1 MSNLFD
7 TKPPADSDGKSYNAS
22 QIKKLEGLEAVRHRP
37 GMYIGG
43 VDSRSLHHMAAEII
57 DNSMDEAV
65 AGHAN
70 RIEVELYADGS
81 LAVTDNGRGIPVD
94 MHESGKSA
102 LELIFTSLHSGGK
115 FDGKA
120 YKTSGGLHGVG
131 SSVVNALS
139 EKLIVEVARD
149 KKLWK
154 QKYSKGKPTTPVEK
168 ISDVNNRRGTK
179 VRFYPDREIFGDNI
193 FIASK
198 LHRLVRSKAYLFK
211 GVEIRWR
218 CDKSK
223 ISKENPV
230 PEKETFHFPNGLS
243 DYLSNQIGKRACVSS
258 RAFSGD
264 ILEDDGIGRVEW
276 CIQWTVD
283 GDGFANSYCNTVP
296 TPQGGTHENAFRS
309 ALTKALKNYGEIL
322 GEKKASGITSS
333 DVCDEASYLLSVFI
347 SEPQFQ
353 SQTKDRLSSP
363 EATKLVEG
371 LVRDRFEQWLSSD
384 PQSARQILDYIIE
397 RMEERNKRRVQKEAR
412 RKSPTR
418 KLRLPGKLADCS
430 DKNSVDTEIFLV
442 EGDSAGGSAKQGR
455 NRKTQAILAL
465 KGKILNVASANKEK
479 INANQEIKD
488 IIMAL
493 GCGTRKEFNINKLR
507 YGRIVIM
514 TDADVDGAHI
524 ATLLMTFFYRE
535 MPQLIE
541 QGHLYLAMPPLFRLV
556 YKNTSFYARDEKH
569 KDKLLKTE
577 FPKNAKVNVSRF
589 KGLGEMLPKQLKET
603 TMNPETRSLIK
614 VCVPN
619 RNKANEDN
627 LEESRETDNMVETLM
642 GKKPEKRFNFIQE
655 NAHFVSDIDI

>member
-442 EGDSAGGSAKQGR
+442 EGDSAGGYAKQGR

>member
-81 LAVTDNGRGIPVD
+81 LSVTDNGRGIPVD

-154 QKYSKGKPTTPVEK
+154 QKYSKGKPTTPVKK

-179 VRFYPDREIFGDNI
+179 VRFYPDSEIFGDNI

-198 LHRLVRSKAYLFK
+198 LHRLTRSKAYLFK

-223 ISKENPV
+223 ISEENPV

-243 DYLSNQIGKRACVSS
+243 DYLSNQIGKRACVTP

-397 RMEERNKRRVQKEAR
+397 RMEERNKRRIQKETR

-465 KGKILNVASANKEK
+465 KGKILNVASASKEK

-493 GCGTRKEFNINKLR
+493 GCGTRKEFNIDKLR

-535 MPQLIE
+535 MPRLIE

-556 YKNTSFYARDEKH
+556 YKNTSFYAKDEKH
-569 KDKLLKTE
+569 KDKLLKTK
-577 FPKNAKVNVSRF
+577 FPKNAKVNISRF

-603 TMNPETRSLIK
+603 TMNPETRSLIQ
-614 VCVPN
+614 VCVPK
-619 RNKANEDN
+619 RNKDNENN

>member
-179 VRFYPDREIFGDNI
+179 VRFYPDKEIFGDNI

-243 DYLSNQIGKRACVSS
+243 DYLSHQIGKRACVSS

-397 RMEERNKRRVQKEAR
+397 RMEERNKRRIQKEAR

-493 GCGTRKEFNINKLR
+493 GCGTRKEFDINKLR

-614 VCVPN
+614 VCVPK
-619 RNKANEDN
+619 RNKANESN

>member
-154 QKYSKGKPTTPVEK
+154 QKYSKGKPTTPVKK

-179 VRFYPDREIFGDNI
+179 VRFYPDKEIFGDNV

-223 ISKENPV
+223 IGKENSV

-243 DYLSNQIGKRACVSS
+243 DYLSHKIGKRACVSS

-397 RMEERNKRRVQKEAR
+397 RMEERNKRRIQKEAR

-493 GCGTRKEFNINKLR
+493 GCGTRKEFDINKLR

-541 QGHLYLAMPPLFRLV
+541 QGYLYLAMPPLFRLV

-603 TMNPETRSLIK
+603 TMNPETRSLIQ
-614 VCVPN
+614 VRVPK
-619 RNKANEDN
+619 RNKANESN
-627 LEESRETDNMVETLM
+627 LEESRETDNIVETLM